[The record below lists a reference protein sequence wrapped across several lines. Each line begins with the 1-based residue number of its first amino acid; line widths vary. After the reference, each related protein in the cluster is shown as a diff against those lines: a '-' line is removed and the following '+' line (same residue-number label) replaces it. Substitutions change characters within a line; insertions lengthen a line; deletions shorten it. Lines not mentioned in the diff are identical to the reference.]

1 MSPLNY
7 SSAHTPTNSSFEQDT
22 IKVKEFLRKKGRIQA
37 HASINEIYDMKL
49 LNLLNETAHGLS
61 GVRGRSLTKGTEN
74 FKQRMIARKLFF
86 HTERSKIAS
95 I

>member
-1 MSPLNY
+1 
-7 SSAHTPTNSSFEQDT
+7 
-22 IKVKEFLRKKGRIQA
+22 
-37 HASINEIYDMKL
+37 MKL
-49 LNLLNETAHGLS
+49 LSLLNETAQGLS

-74 FKQRMIARKLFF
+74 FKQEIIAKKLLF